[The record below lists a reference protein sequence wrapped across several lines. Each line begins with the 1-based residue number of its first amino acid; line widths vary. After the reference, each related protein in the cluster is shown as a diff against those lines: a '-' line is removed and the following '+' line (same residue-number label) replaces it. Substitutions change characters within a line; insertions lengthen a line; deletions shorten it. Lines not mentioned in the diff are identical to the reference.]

1 MHAPEGYKG
10 FVLKKARYLS
20 PPPSPSFSWLL
31 RDPDMRLRSAY
42 EPYLT
47 AINRYFTKLFK
58 ILVPL
63 QSTYGGPIIAF
74 QIENEFAHHPHT
86 SDLDGQEYMFAL
98 YGVSYM
104 YMIV

>member
-1 MHAPEGYKG
+1 
-10 FVLKKARYLS
+10 
-20 PPPSPSFSWLL
+20 
-31 RDPDMRLRSAY
+31 MRLRSAY

-47 AINRYFTKLFK
+47 AVNRYFTKLFK

-104 YMIV
+104 IV